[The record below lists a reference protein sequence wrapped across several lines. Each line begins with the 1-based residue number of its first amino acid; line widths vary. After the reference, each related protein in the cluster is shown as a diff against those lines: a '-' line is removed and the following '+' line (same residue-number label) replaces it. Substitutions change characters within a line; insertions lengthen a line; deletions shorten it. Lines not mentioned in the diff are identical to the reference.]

1 MRLKHVKGSEKVI
14 ENSRYVINNPKDYKG
29 IYKSLFHNNNPLHI
43 EIGTGKGDFIIG
55 MALKYPNINFIGIE
69 MYDSVLIRAVQKL
82 EDKEIPN
89 LKLMRFDA
97 TYIEEVFSKEVDK
110 LYLNFS
116 DPWPK
121 NRHAHRRL
129 TSDRFLKRYDSIFK
143 GDKIIEFKTDNQ
155 KLFEYSLIS
164 MVAYGYKIEELS
176 LDLHSTELPNIETE
190 YERKFSSLGQ
200 PIYFIRVRN

>member
-176 LDLHSTELPNIETE
+176 LDLHNTELPNIETE

-200 PIYFIRVRN
+200 PIYFTRVRN